1 MTSKSAS
8 QRRGPCMG
16 ISAIAEGVDP
26 DQVVPQ
32 DEPDKLHIN
41 SDTLRSRTSPKVG
54 SGVIAGKAGRSSSEE
69 VCYPSKSSREWHSG

>member
-32 DEPDKLHIN
+32 DESDKLHIN
-41 SDTLRSRTSPKVG
+41 SDTLRSRTSPKG
-54 SGVIAGKAGRSSSEE
+54 GVAGDRGE
-69 VCYPSKSSREWHSG
+69 SRPLEF